1 MPSKFTEEDRH
12 IKLLEKMLVGFY
24 ESFPF
29 WVEGSKYYDEVT
41 SFSIIYLT
49 NNIECVWWIDI
60 LSTNGTPFPRILF
73 IV

>member
-41 SFSIIYLT
+41 SVS
-49 NNIECVWWIDI
+49 
-60 LSTNGTPFPRILF
+60 F
-73 IV
+73 I